1 MPHPPTARRSLVPKL
16 LLLAFASAWQFVPT
30 PVRAATCSS
39 ADFACPP
46 SGTCIV
52 TGTWNVGS
60 GCTLDFAMR
69 DVELKGTIQADVLG
83 GGFEV
88 RAGNLTL
95 NGGKLRSPGNTSTA
109 GGSISVS
116 LVGAFTTMGSGTV
129 IDTSG
134 NGGGGAFSVV
144 ASSIDLQTG
153 ILRAD
158 GGTGEDCGD
167 GGPIFLQAF
176 AGPLSSAIVVKST
189 AAGNQCLG
197 GDIAMTGSSVAVS
210 GDIDAHG
217 AGAGSPDAIFLFA
230 TATDVTV
237 SGGAV
242 LNANG
247 TGQADGYG
255 ADGGTVAFLAPLGS
269 VDLGGASITAWG
281 KSPYGN
287 GGAFYVDAG
296 EDIVVASRVTIQGGV
311 NATGGEVI
319 LDARG
324 SLTISDEIIAAGGSA
339 EPDGRGGY
347 ILIDSLGPLLI
358 SADVD
363 VSGLEGGEISAISAA
378 DVTVSGDL
386 NAHGSKY
393 AAGVIEL
400 TGCQIRVDGTLDTAA
415 SNGGQGGYI
424 DLEGTSI
431 ITGYNAVLTSSPCED
446 EDCILFVTPN
456 HNATID
462 PHTTISP
469 PAEYYDFPV
478 TCGVQ

>member
-1 MPHPPTARRSLVPKL
+1 MTHPPIERRSIAQRL
-16 LLLAFASAWQFVPT
+16 LLLALASSWLLVPAAA
-30 PVRAATCSS
+30 RAATCSS
-39 ADFACPP
+39 TEFTCPP
-46 SGTCIV
+46 SGTCII
-52 TGTWNVGS
+52 TGTWNIGS
-60 GCTLDFAMR
+60 GCTLDFGTR
-69 DVELKGTIQADVLG
+69 DVEIRGTFQANVLG

-88 RAGNLTL
+88 RAGNLIL
-95 NGGKLRSPGNTSTA
+95 NGGKLKSLGNTATA
-109 GGSISVS
+109 GGAIGVS
-116 LVGAFTTMGSGTV
+116 AAGAFITKGSGTV

-144 ASSIDLQTG
+144 AASIDLQTG
-153 ILRAD
+153 IIRAD

-167 GGPIFLQAF
+167 GGPISLQAF

-197 GDIAMTGSSVAVS
+197 GDIALTGDSVAVS
-210 GDIDAHG
+210 GDLDAHG
-217 AGAGSPDAIFLFA
+217 AGAGSSDAIFVFA
-230 TATDVTV
+230 TATDITV

-269 VDLGGASITAWG
+269 VHLGGASITAWG

-296 EDIVVASRVTIQGGV
+296 ADIVVASRVTIQGGV

-324 SLTISDEIIAAGGSA
+324 SLTISQEIDAAGGSA
-339 EPDGRGGY
+339 DPDGRGGY
-347 ILIDSLGPLLI
+347 ILIDTLGPLLI
-358 SADVD
+358 TADVD

-378 DVTVSGDL
+378 NVTVSGDL
-386 NAHGSKY
+386 DAHGSRY
-393 AAGVIEL
+393 SGGVVELAG
-400 TGCQIRVDGTLDTAA
+400 CAIRIDGTLDTSA
-415 SNGGQGGYI
+415 SSGGAGGSI

-431 ITGYNAVLTSSPCED
+431 STGYDAVLSSSPCED
-446 EDCILFVTPN
+446 GDCILLVTPN

-462 PHTTISP
+462 PHTVISP
-469 PAEYYDFPV
+469 PAEFYDFPV
-478 TCGVQ
+478 TCGAQ